1 MKRGSKIILCKYKS
15 VRRDGKV
22 VSEFV
27 EYLGVESDQ
36 EKVPLP
42 KKSLIDWKSPERS
55 VRSGDV
61 TALWHIAQDLKIA
74 QTINRIC
81 GYNTRD
87 IAKSPGTL
95 LTVWAINRAL
105 DPESATQLPAWLEG
119 TDLPRLA
126 GFLQNI
132 PEKDAFYEALDC
144 VCSYDETSDRNVPVG
159 KKRS

>member
-1 MKRGSKIILCKYKS
+1 MKKGNEIHLCEYRS
-15 VRRDGKV
+15 VREGKKV
-22 VSEFV
+22 RSVFV
-27 EYLGVESDQ
+27 RYLGVESDQ

-81 GYNTRD
+81 DYNKRD

-95 LTVWAINRAL
+95 LTVWACL
-105 DPESATQLPAWLEG
+105 LYTSPS
-119 TDLPRLA
+119 PR
-126 GFLQNI
+126 
-132 PEKDAFYEALDC
+132 D
-144 VCSYDETSDRNVPVG
+144 
-159 KKRS
+159 